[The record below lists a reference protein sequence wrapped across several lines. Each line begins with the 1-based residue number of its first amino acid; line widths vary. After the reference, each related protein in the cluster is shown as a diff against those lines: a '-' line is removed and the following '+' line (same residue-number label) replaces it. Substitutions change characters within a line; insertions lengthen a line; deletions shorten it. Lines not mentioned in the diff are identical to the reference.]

1 MVLSFRPETHKIL
14 AKRLRYRRKIDLK
27 LSLEVVADRLPAWM
41 AFDHSKLARVERSV
55 RDVSYAEL
63 REIAIALE
71 TTIGELDAFVSG
83 VLNAGKVPAPRAALP
98 KRPKRK
104 K

>member
-1 MVLSFRPETHKIL
+1 M
-14 AKRLRYRRKIDLK
+14 AQRLCHRRKKELE
-27 LSLEVVADRLPAWM
+27 LSLEVVAARLPDWM
-41 AFDHSKLARVERSV
+41 AFDHSKLARVERDV
-55 RDVSYAEL
+55 RNVTYAEL

-83 VLNAGKVPAPRAALP
+83 VLDAGKQPAPRSLP
-98 KRPKRK
+98 AKLAKRK